1 MEAEGWTETSAMS
14 KERDLISPAIDR
26 AGGVWADFGSGTGI
40 FTLELRGLLGPSC
53 EIYSIDRNG
62 RDLEHQRQAFDQ
74 QYPGTRL
81 HQIQRDFTQPLELPP
96 LDGIVMAN
104 ALHYVPFER
113 QAEVLTRI
121 AGYLRWPG
129 GVFIIVEYNA
139 RSGNPWVPYPIDIE
153 SFMLLAEQAGLS
165 DARMLTAVPSRFLRE
180 MYSARAVRR

>member
-1 MEAEGWTETSAMS
+1 MG
-14 KERDLISPAIDR
+14 KERDLITPGIDR

-40 FTLELRGLLGPSC
+40 FTLELRGLLGPTS

-62 RDLEHQRQAFDQ
+62 RDLGRQRQAFVQ
-74 QYPGTRL
+74 QYPGTKL
-81 HQIQRDFTQPLELPP
+81 HTIQADFTQQIELPQ

-104 ALHYVPFER
+104 ALHIVHFAR

-129 GVFIIVEYNA
+129 GRFIIVEYNA
-139 RSGNPWVPYPIDIE
+139 RSGNPWVPYPIDVE

-165 DARMLTAVPSRFLRE
+165 DYRMLTAVPSRFLRE
-180 MYSARAVRR
+180 MYSALAYRK

>member
-1 MEAEGWTETSAMS
+1 MG
-14 KERDLISPAIDR
+14 KERDLITPGIDR

-40 FTLELRGLLGPSC
+40 FTLELRGLLGPTS

-62 RDLEHQRQAFDQ
+62 RDLQRQRQAFDQ

-81 HQIQRDFTQPLELPP
+81 HIMQADFARPLGLPQ

-104 ALHYVPFER
+104 ALHFVPFAR

-129 GVFIIVEYNA
+129 GRFIIVEYNA
-139 RSGNPWVPYPIDIE
+139 RSGNPWVPYPIDVE

-165 DARMLTAVPSRFLRE
+165 DPRMLTAVPSRFLRE
-180 MYSARAVRR
+180 MYSAIAYRK